1 MFKEVSPL
9 DGRYAAALSP
19 LGNTFSEFAL
29 VRERCA
35 VELLYLKALD
45 SKNVFPALTQD
56 EIARIDSAVAA
67 FSESDFAR
75 VKEIEAKVNH
85 DVKACELFLRE
96 KLELSHPEMIHFGL
110 TSADVN
116 NLAYSRILMCYRDE
130 HQLPQLRKLI
140 RAMADLAGAWKAVPF
155 PARTHGQPAS
165 PTTAGKEMA
174 VFLARLLR
182 QARQLEA
189 LRFRGKLNGA
199 TGTYSALVAA
209 APDIDWPALSQA
221 FVEGMGLEWN
231 PCTTQIEGGDS
242 LAEYLA
248 ITTRINIIVLD
259 LDLDLWQYIS
269 HGEIVQKAVPGE
281 AGSSTMPHKV
291 NPIRFENSEG
301 NITIANA
308 LLPALAD
315 KITQS
320 RMQRDLSGST
330 VQRNV
335 GVALSHSYLA
345 LQQTMQGLDRI
356 DIDRDAALHN
366 VQAHPEVLAEAIQ
379 TILRAEGVENPYELL
394 KTLTRG
400 QSLSIGNLQ
409 SWIDELE
416 IADSVKGRLKVL
428 KPAEYIGLAQ
438 SICED
443 AVREAQDWLNA

>member
-1 MFKEVSPL
+1 MFKEISPL

-19 LGNTFSEFAL
+19 LGDTFSEFAL

-45 SKNVFPALTQD
+45 SRSIFTSLTQD
-56 EIARIDSAVAA
+56 EAARIDDALAC
-67 FSESDFAR
+67 FDERDFAR
-75 VKEIEAKVNH
+75 VKEIEAKTNH

-116 NLAYSRILMCYRDE
+116 NLAYARILMRYRDE
-130 HQLPQLRKLI
+130 HQLPQLCKLI
-140 RAMADLAGAWKAVPF
+140 RTMADLADAWKAVPF

-189 LRFRGKLNGA
+189 HRFRGKVNGA

-209 APDIDWPALSQA
+209 APDVDWPALSKA
-221 FVEGMGLEWN
+221 LVEAMGLEWN

-248 ITTRINIIVLD
+248 ITARINSIVLD
-259 LDLDLWQYIS
+259 LDLDLWHYIS

-281 AGSSTMPHKV
+281 VGSSTMPHKV

-345 LQQTMQGLDRI
+345 LQQTIQGLDRI
-356 DIDRDAALHN
+356 DIDRAAALHN

-400 QSLSIGNLQ
+400 QSLSIENLQ
-409 SWIDELE
+409 AWVDELE
-416 IADSVKGRLKVL
+416 IADSVKARLKVF
-428 KPAEYIGLAQ
+428 KPAGYIGLAE

>member
-1 MFKEVSPL
+1 MFKEISPL

-19 LGNTFSEFAL
+19 LGDTFSEFAL

-35 VELLYLKALD
+35 VELFYLKALD
-45 SKNVFPALTQD
+45 SRSIFTSLTQD
-56 EIARIDSAVAA
+56 EAARIDDALAC
-67 FSESDFAR
+67 FDERDFAR
-75 VKEIEAKVNH
+75 VKEIEAKTNH

-116 NLAYSRILMCYRDE
+116 NLAYARILMRYRDE
-130 HQLPQLRKLI
+130 HQLPQLCKLI
-140 RAMADLAGAWKAVPF
+140 RTMADLADAWKAVPF

-182 QARQLEA
+182 QARQLEVH
-189 LRFRGKLNGA
+189 RFRGKLNGA

-209 APDIDWPALSQA
+209 APDVDWPALSKA
-221 FVEGMGLEWN
+221 LVEAMGLEWN

-242 LAEYLA
+242 LAEYFA
-248 ITTRINIIVLD
+248 ITARINSIVLD
-259 LDLDLWQYIS
+259 LDLDLWHYIS

-281 AGSSTMPHKV
+281 VGSSTMPHKV

-345 LQQTMQGLDRI
+345 LQQTIQGLDRI
-356 DIDRDAALHN
+356 DIDRAAALHN

-379 TILRAEGVENPYELL
+379 TILRGEGVENPYELL

-400 QSLSIGNLQ
+400 QSLSIENLQ
-409 SWIDELE
+409 AWVDELE
-416 IADSVKGRLKVL
+416 IADSVKARLKAL
-428 KPAEYIGLAQ
+428 KPAGYIGLAE